1 MKKIKALCLIL
12 VLVSVLCT
20 TVPVGAAEIDQSVS
34 NGCHSVDAAVALSD
48 SGQLTETAKAAIIYE
63 LTSDTMIYGWNPDI
77 RIYPSSMVKL
87 MTALI
92 ALEKGNLEDKVVVT
106 KRALSYVAVGS
117 VSAKLVA
124 GEELTLESLLYCLMT
139 ASANDAATVIAEHI
153 GGTQDKF
160 IKMMNDRAAE
170 LGCTGTNY
178 TNVHGLH
185 DEGMY
190 TTARDICRIL
200 DFALEIPKFKEM
212 FCAVSYTVPA
222 TNKSEAREIVTSNDM
237 MNPEKRKYYDDRVT
251 GGKTGATDAAGRCLA
266 ATASCGDMQLLTIV
280 MGAEP
285 IYEENG
291 IALIRYGSFEETE
304 VLLDHA
310 EDNYEFRQ
318 VFFEGQTINQLP
330 VENGENSVVTR
341 PAKTASTVLP
351 VELDETKLT
360 WIYGD
365 TTGTIQAPVAEGQK
379 ISTVQV
385 WYGAKCLAQ
394 ADLVAANA
402 VNVYTAPV
410 VPTEPDGAGDSKVGM
425 IVAIIAGALLG
436 AAVVVVLIRL
446 VIRWARKLKHNAR
459 LRRRREARRRSR

>member
-20 TVPVGAAEIDQSVS
+20 ALPARAAEVDQSVS
-34 NGCHSVDAAVALSD
+34 SGCHSVEAALALSD
-48 SGQLTETAKAAIIYE
+48 EGQLAETAKAVIVYE
-63 LTSDTMIYGWNPDI
+63 LTSDTMIYAWNPDI

-92 ALEKGNLEDKVVVT
+92 ALEEGDLEDKVVVT

-124 GEELTLESLLYCLMT
+124 GEELTLKDLLYCLMA

-160 IKMMNDRAAE
+160 IQMMNDRAAE
-170 LGCTGTNY
+170 LGCTGTHY
-178 TNVHGLH
+178 TNAHGLH
-185 DEGMY
+185 DEAMY
-190 TTARDICRIL
+190 TTARDICRLLNYAL
-200 DFALEIPKFKEM
+200 DIPEFKEM
-212 FCAVSYTVPA
+212 FCTVSYTVPA
-222 TNKSEAREIVTSNDM
+222 TNKSEERSIVTSNDM
-237 MNPEKRKYYDDRVT
+237 MNPEKRKYYDERVT

-266 ATASCGDMQLLTIV
+266 ATATCGDMELLTIV

-291 IALIRYGSFEETE
+291 ISLIRYGSFEETE

-310 EDNYEFRQ
+310 QENYEFRQ
-318 VFFEGQTINQLP
+318 VFFEGQTINQFP

-351 VELDETKLT
+351 IALDETKLT

-365 TTGTIQAPVAEGQK
+365 TTGTVSAPVAEGQK
-379 ISTVQV
+379 IASVQV

-410 VPTEPDGAGDSKVGM
+410 VPEAPEGMDGSKIGI
-425 IVAIIAGALLG
+425 IVAIIAAVLLG
-436 AAVVVVLIRL
+436 VAVVIVLIRFIGKW
-446 VIRWARKLKHNAR
+446 IRRLKLNAR
-459 LRRRREARRRSR
+459 RRRRREDRRRSR

>member
-34 NGCHSVDAAVALSD
+34 NSCHSVDAAVALSD

-212 FCAVSYTVPA
+212 FCAVS
-222 TNKSEAREIVTSNDM
+222 
-237 MNPEKRKYYDDRVT
+237 
-251 GGKTGATDAAGRCLA
+251 
-266 ATASCGDMQLLTIV
+266 
-280 MGAEP
+280 
-285 IYEENG
+285 
-291 IALIRYGSFEETE
+291 
-304 VLLDHA
+304 
-310 EDNYEFRQ
+310 
-318 VFFEGQTINQLP
+318 
-330 VENGENSVVTR
+330 
-341 PAKTASTVLP
+341 
-351 VELDETKLT
+351 
-360 WIYGD
+360 
-365 TTGTIQAPVAEGQK
+365 
-379 ISTVQV
+379 
-385 WYGAKCLAQ
+385 
-394 ADLVAANA
+394 
-402 VNVYTAPV
+402 
-410 VPTEPDGAGDSKVGM
+410 
-425 IVAIIAGALLG
+425 
-436 AAVVVVLIRL
+436 
-446 VIRWARKLKHNAR
+446 
-459 LRRRREARRRSR
+459 